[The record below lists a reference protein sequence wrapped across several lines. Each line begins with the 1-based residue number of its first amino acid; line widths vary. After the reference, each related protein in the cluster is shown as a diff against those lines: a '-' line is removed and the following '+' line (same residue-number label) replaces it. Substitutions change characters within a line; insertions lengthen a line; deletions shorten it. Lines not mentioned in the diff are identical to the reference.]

1 MAQTDPFLKRVNSQL
16 DDLTASGSTYT
27 ITNWSTD
34 VALNC
39 TSTTDNE
46 LADVIG
52 QIITDLIAA
61 GIVKGTVSA

>member
-1 MAQTDPFLKRVNSQL
+1 MAQVDPFLKRVNSQL
-16 DDLTASGSTYT
+16 DDLTASGSTYA
-27 ITNWSTD
+27 ITAWNTD

-39 TSTTDNE
+39 DSTSDGE